1 MCVCLSIITLTS
13 TAENELILSRWEAQI
28 LRCIKSK
35 AMTEKRIAKEVTLD
49 IALVSHLITDLMLRG
64 YVQRVRKRRM
74 YFSSREYFSATLDG
88 LTALEASRRNNT
100 GFWNQLI
107 SMVKDES
114 EKMMLEFSSKSLSL
128 RLTFRILRVT
138 YGLAKSIIK

>member
-128 RLTFRILRVT
+128 RLTFRILRAT

>member
-1 MCVCLSIITLTS
+1 MCLLVITLTS
-13 TAENELILSRWEAQI
+13 TTESDLILSRWEAQI

-64 YVQRVRKRRM
+64 YVQRIRKRRM
-74 YFSSREYFSATLDG
+74 YFSSREYFSPTLDG
-88 LTALEASRRNNT
+88 LAALEAFRRNKT

-107 SMVKDES
+107 SIVKEEGS
-114 EKMMLEFSSKSLSL
+114 KTILEFSSKSLSL
-128 RLTFRILRVT
+128 RLTFRVLRAT
-138 YGLAKSIIK
+138 YGLAKSIMR